1 MFLAEVLKCKQ
12 KEETNRSN
20 SWSEICVAKLLVFF
34 LVARCPENNKALHCR
49 LTVRR
54 RTSFQ
59 VHFKEAVSVGF
70 AVKENLQCIISECVA
85 ATTAAVLEVQ

>member
-1 MFLAEVLKCKQ
+1 M
-12 KEETNRSN
+12 
-20 SWSEICVAKLLVFF
+20 
-34 LVARCPENNKALHCR
+34 ARCPENKKSIAL
-49 LTVRR
+49 
-54 RTSFQ
+54 SFDSSKKNQFQ